1 MAGTDPRNERA
12 LLVVARGQNSLLE
25 AVRELF
31 AEFGWVDV
39 IEDRRGGSSL
49 LPRTDREDTPSF
61 A

>member
-1 MAGTDPRNERA
+1 MADNDPRDGRA

-25 AVRELF
+25 AARELF

-39 IEDRRGGSSL
+39 IEDRRQGPL
-49 LPRTDREDTPSF
+49 HPRPHREDTPSL

>member
-1 MAGTDPRNERA
+1 MADNDPRDGRA

-25 AVRELF
+25 AARELF

-39 IEDRRGGSSL
+39 IEDRRQGPL
-49 LPRTDREDTPSF
+49 LPRPNREDTPSL